1 MTTPTIAK
9 SVLTD
14 RNSVYKARDVI
25 EIFIPP
31 EDVPILNPKETYLKG
46 IVQLSGNCLA
56 HPDPRAGVHSLIR
69 EVQIYDGQNQQLL
82 EQLENYNV
90 WTAQS
95 MHYNKTPGLN
105 NLRALMEGQDKVEGT
120 FVSSLYWDAPIG
132 GAITYKPVEFCI
144 PLHMSGILSGD
155 KVFPCILTNGLRV
168 RITLDDSVR
177 SLTCLSQIGVA
188 TEKATAPNTTQAV
201 AEPTAT
207 QLGKLVHSTAGLGA
221 DGSFFELKTPIAAGA
236 LTAIELEEDPAA
248 VTAPNSAAT
257 SQTLSFRQGMQVGVI
272 TDAGA
277 LLTLGEITSITEA
290 AGVYSCNFASITI
303 AAGDVAAAGK
313 KVCVFGGNFSADY
326 EVRNI
331 DMVCSVVQASQQDLN
346 AMVSK
351 VNSGSVKLDY
361 ASFNIYRDNLNAR
374 VNRPNIDFNTTEH
387 RAMSIVSFP
396 MDTQNDLLVSNFRP
410 VRDGMTSYQYNIAN
424 RLTPNRRVDTTRV
437 GSLQDGY
444 GWNAVHQHELEK
456 ALSRWK
462 TAPRYLAWNKEAFGV
477 GRQLAKVGHSF
488 NANDQDVRLNIEYST
503 APADN
508 TQEKLLNTWVYHI
521 RTLVISPGSVAVM
534 F

>member
-46 IVQLSGNCLA
+46 IVQLSGNSLA

-95 MHYNKTPGLN
+95 MHYNKTAGLN

-120 FVSSLYWDAPIG
+120 FVSSLYWNAPIG
-132 GAITYKPVEFCI
+132 GDITYKPVEFCI
-144 PLHMSGILSGD
+144 PLHMSGILNGD
-155 KVFPCILTNGLRV
+155 KSFPTILTNGLRI
-168 RITLDDSVR
+168 RITLEDSAR
-177 SLTCLSQIGVA
+177 ALTVLSQVGVA
-188 TEKATAPNTTQAV
+188 TQTGGAPNSKQAG
-201 AEPTAT
+201 PPNAT
-207 QLGKLVHSTAGLGA
+207 QLGKLVHSTAQLGN
-221 DGSFFELKTPIAAGA
+221 DGSFFELKTAIAAGA
-236 LTAIELEEDPAA
+236 LTSVVLEEDPANI
-248 VTAPNSAAT
+248 TAPNTAAT
-257 SQTLSFRQGMQVGVI
+257 SQTLSFRKGMRIGVL
-272 TDAGA
+272 TDAGEM
-277 LLTLGEITSITEA
+277 LCLGDITAITEA
-290 AGVYSCNFASITI
+290 AGVYTCEFASLTI
-303 AAGDVAAAGK
+303 AAGDVAAVAQ
-313 KVCVFGGNFSADY
+313 KVFVYGGNMTADY

-331 DMVCSVVQASQQDLN
+331 DMVCSVVQASQADLN

-387 RAMSIVSFP
+387 RAMSILSFP
-396 MDTQNDLLVSNFRP
+396 MDTQNDLLVSNYRP
-410 VRDGMTSYQYNIAN
+410 VRDGLTSYQYNIAN

-437 GSLQDGY
+437 GSVQDGY
-444 GWNAVHQHELEK
+444 GWNAVHQHEIEK
-456 ALSRWK
+456 ALKRWK
-462 TAPRYLAWNKEAFGV
+462 TPPRYLSWNKEAFGI

-488 NANDQDVRLNIEYST
+488 NANDQDVRLNLEYST
-503 APADN
+503 AAADN
-508 TQEKLLNTWVYHI
+508 TVEKLLNTWVYHI
-521 RTLVISPGSVAVM
+521 RTLVISPGSVAVVY
-534 F
+534 